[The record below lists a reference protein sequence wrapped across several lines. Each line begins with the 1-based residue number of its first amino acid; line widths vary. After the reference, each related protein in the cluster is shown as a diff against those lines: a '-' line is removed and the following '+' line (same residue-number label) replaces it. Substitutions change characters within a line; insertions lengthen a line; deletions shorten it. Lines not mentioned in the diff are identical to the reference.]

1 MPPPNRT
8 FQTLSRIVAMS
19 ALGFALSACAVV
31 SQHPDGSASIA
42 GLAAVSIHQTP
53 GAPPGHVTVRS
64 HGVTLSDKPPAQGLV
79 VGVYDQQ
86 MQFGQPAPVVHY
98 PAATHRAAHHGEID
112 FVGRTHAVMGEPVY
126 DDYRPAKRKKYR
138 KHRRCRCR

>member
-1 MPPPNRT
+1 MLSAKHM
-8 FQTLSRIVAMS
+8 FQSLTRLAAVAAMGAS
-19 ALGFALSACAVV
+19 LSACAYV
-31 SQHPDGSASIA
+31 SQHPDGSASVV
-42 GLAAVSIHQTP
+42 GLAAVSMHQTP

-86 MQFGQPAPVVHY
+86 MQFGQPKPVTYY
-98 PAATHRAAHHGEID
+98 PAAHQTRHHGEID
-112 FVGRTHAVMGEPVY
+112 FVGRTHAAKGEPVY